1 MNARGFFAA
10 VLRAVS
16 VAALALAL
24 IIIMGGFFGV
34 QAGEQDGDKVIR
46 FTILLS
52 TIGVLAGLGA
62 YLLAPRRQKVSRQT
76 IIASVGRPLCALGIL
91 MFLPVAIGC
100 FVGVFTK
107 SNYSDRSLT
116 VSFLGISAAAFLVS
130 YGFFRAFRKFS
141 RDLNTSR

>member
-62 YLLAPRRQKVSRQT
+62 YLLAPRAHSVSSPAT
-76 IIASVGRPLCALGIL
+76 
-91 MFLPVAIGC
+91 
-100 FVGVFTK
+100 
-107 SNYSDRSLT
+107 
-116 VSFLGISAAAFLVS
+116 
-130 YGFFRAFRKFS
+130 
-141 RDLNTSR
+141 